1 MTIEDIAKSKETK
14 EMCKVIKNMTDF
26 KDDEDVLKKEND
38 EDVLKKEN
46 EETAIEYADPCLLD
60 LIDAGRRK
68 IYEVDRNSLT
78 FFNKKL
84 KKYSH
89 TILVIIIF
97 TIIFLLIR
105 FIPVIPSDLNTL
117 TLAIFAIIGA
127 HAYSY
132 DEKFN
137 EGFSKAFK
145 EAERNIKEYI
155 STKISPSISELSA
168 IQYANKQLPDLVEIL
183 NRLTDD
189 EIKHLFL
196 NKRCRDQFVGC
207 LEEIYPVIQNLNND
221 LHELG
226 GTTFCCAD
234 LKECIKVINQEKKKK
249 RKKLSEIVE
258 GKQK

>member
-1 MTIEDIAKSKETK
+1 MKW
-14 EMCKVIKNMTDF
+14 TDY
-26 KDDEDVLKKEND
+26 V
-38 EDVLKKEN
+38 
-46 EETAIEYADPCLLD
+46 
-60 LIDAGRRK
+60 G
-68 IYEVDRNSLT
+68 NSLA

-89 TILVIIIF
+89 TILVIIVF

-168 IQYANKQLPDLVEIL
+168 IRYANKQLPDLVEIL

-226 GTTFCCAD
+226 EPTFCCAD
-234 LKECIKVINQEKKKK
+234 LKECIKVINQEK
-249 RKKLSEIVE
+249 RRREKKLSEIVE